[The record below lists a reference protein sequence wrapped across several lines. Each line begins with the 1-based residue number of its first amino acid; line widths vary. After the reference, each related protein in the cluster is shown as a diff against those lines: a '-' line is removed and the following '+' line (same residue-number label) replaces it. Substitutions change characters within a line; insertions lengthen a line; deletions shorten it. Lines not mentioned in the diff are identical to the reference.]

1 MGHKVKGRLLHIW
14 IDPEERPNWEICCWK
29 CPEDWDCRRHVWQTW
44 CTRCLTPG
52 KYLDRRNLYQRTIPC
67 WIGRWRNRM
76 FWAVMP
82 LIWRWQ
88 YRRENQEFELINI
101 GWSDGRSALATALSQ
116 KEKNP
121 VKVAE
126 MIEVL
131 NQKARERWRAFDDR

>member
-1 MGHKVKGRLLHIW
+1 
-14 IDPEERPNWEICCWK
+14 
-29 CPEDWDCRRHVWQTW
+29 
-44 CTRCLTPG
+44 
-52 KYLDRRNLYQRTIPC
+52 
-67 WIGRWRNRM
+67 M